1 MAQYDFDLREYWR
14 IVKKKKFIIIFTTV
28 AMGLFS
34 LVFSILGSPTPLYKT
49 TAAVKFEKSSI
60 ATGLNLQTFSF
71 SAGDDMQTQMAI
83 IKSFFIIEPVAQK
96 LGMIP
101 ANLKSDEIRNNS
113 KYISII
119 NMLKNAVQTE
129 QESQSSIINVTVTSE
144 DPKFAQRLANT
155 VVSVYKEQRELEVN
169 KRTIDARKFVEEQ
182 LKIAREKLKNSEDYA
197 RAFREKN
204 KLISV
209 DAQAGSLMTQLGS
222 YQTAHDKAVADL
234 NKIQDVSDQLARAE
248 TQPFTSKISFYLDE
262 ATPTYK
268 SLNDRLLQLLMDRD
282 TLLITFTEN
291 YPQVVEI
298 KKRIHE
304 TVQTMRAQLSAQSR
318 SLRENIHIL
327 KMKIDQTDRHIKS
340 FPEMGLEL
348 ARLERNVKV
357 NTDVYSLLEKSYQE
371 SLIKEAEKVE
381 EVKIVRPALEPTSP
395 VNPPKT
401 AATGGIGTILGF
413 ILGLVFAFLIETFD
427 TSIGTIEEIENY
439 LGAPVLGVIPQ
450 MSEKDLKASLSDKY
464 PGKVDD
470 VTSERVSRLVSHF
483 APQSTLAESY
493 RSLRTNLNF
502 ACREDNIKVVV
513 FTSATPR
520 EGKTTSIVNLA
531 ITIAQTGQRVLLVEA
546 DLRKPV
552 IANMFG
558 IDQTPGLTDALMG
571 DHDWVKSVKTI
582 ADIMM
587 GKLNIDEILETPGMD
602 NLHIIPSGTIPPN
615 PAELINSKIIDD
627 FIAWAKSNYDF
638 ILMDAPPILAATDA
652 ALLGSKVDAT
662 IIVYRVGKIARVTL
676 RRAKSQLE
684 NVKARILGVVLNGIK
699 ADISADFTDY
709 DYKYYHYYG
718 GTKKEKVFLDK
729 IKELPVKIYD
739 AIKNRISKDKV
750 SEKVDVEDKIEEK
763 EQPKKMSGAKIL
775 LLMIA
780 LGALALGVAFQTGYF
795 KPHYFGAIYD
805 TIQSYNPFAEKSPPQ
820 KTSVKKAISRTDAAS
835 PQKVPQ
841 TQGHT
846 SVVPS
851 PTTKS
856 SGVSAPVLVDKAK
869 SITSETSSTPPADKP
884 YSIQIRAIR
893 NAEEAQRVIMAL
905 RAKGLD
911 AYSLN
916 VDLKDIG
923 IWHRIFIGHF
933 PNEEEATRY
942 LSDHRL
948 GDSYPGC
955 LVRNVLLSTK
965 N

>member
-113 KYISII
+113 KYIRII

-169 KRTIDARKFVEEQ
+169 KRTIDARIFVEGQ
-182 LKIAREKLKNSEDYA
+182 LKIAREKLKNSEDAA
-197 RAFREKN
+197 RTFREKY
-204 KLISV
+204 KIISV
-209 DAQAGSLMTQLGS
+209 DAQAGSLMTQFGS

-248 TQPFTSKISFYLDE
+248 SQPFTSKISFYLDE

-282 TLLITFTEN
+282 TLLITYTEN

-340 FPEMGLEL
+340 FPEMGLDL

-450 MSEKDLKASLSDKY
+450 MSEKDLKTSLSDKY
-464 PGKVDD
+464 PGKVDE

-502 ACREDNIKVVV
+502 ACREDNIKTVV

-546 DLRKPV
+546 DFRKPV

-558 IDQTPGLTDALMG
+558 IDQTPGLTDVLMG
-571 DHDWVKSVKTI
+571 DHDWEKSVKTI

-587 GKLNIDEILETPGMD
+587 GKLNIDEVLETPGMD

-615 PAELINSKIIDD
+615 PAEMINSKGIDD

-638 ILMDAPPILAATDA
+638 ILIDAPPILAATDA

-699 ADISADFTDY
+699 ADISSDFTDY

-729 IKELPVKIYD
+729 IKGLPVKIYD
-739 AIKNRISKDKV
+739 AIKNRVSKDKV
-750 SEKVDVEDKIEEK
+750 SEKIDVEDKLEK
-763 EQPKKMSGAKIL
+763 EERPRRISGSKIL

-780 LGALALGVAFQTGYF
+780 FGALALGVAFQTGYL

-805 TIQSYNPFAEKSPPQ
+805 TIQSYNPFAEKSSPQ

-835 PQKVPQ
+835 PMKTPQ
-841 TQGHT
+841 TQGQT

-856 SGVSAPVLVDKAK
+856 SVVSAPVLVDKAK
-869 SITSETSSTPPADKP
+869 SITSESSSMPPSDKP

-893 NAEEAQRVIMAL
+893 DAEESKRVIMAL

-911 AYSLN
+911 AYSLKA
-916 VDLKDIG
+916 DLKDIG

-933 PNEEEATRY
+933 PNEEEAARY

-955 LVRNVLLSTK
+955 LVRNVFISTK
-965 N
+965 H